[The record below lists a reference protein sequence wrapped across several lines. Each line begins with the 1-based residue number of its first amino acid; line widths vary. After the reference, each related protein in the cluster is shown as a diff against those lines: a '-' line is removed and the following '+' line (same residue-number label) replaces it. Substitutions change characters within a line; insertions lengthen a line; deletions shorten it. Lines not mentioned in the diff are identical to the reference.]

1 MPMSGK
7 DMAKLFFKA
16 GWVERPQKGSHL
28 IVVHPNGR
36 HESIPQH
43 KELGKGLERKL
54 LKTLEETK

>member
-1 MPMSGK
+1 
-7 DMAKLFFKA
+7 MAKLFFKA